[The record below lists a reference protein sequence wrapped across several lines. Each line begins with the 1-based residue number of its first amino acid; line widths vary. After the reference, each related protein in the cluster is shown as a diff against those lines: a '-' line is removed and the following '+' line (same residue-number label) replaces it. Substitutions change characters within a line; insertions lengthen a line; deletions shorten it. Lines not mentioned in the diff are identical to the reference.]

1 MISSASIL
9 KVFLRLLS
17 IAVFLSACFKAE
29 TYPNEPI
36 ISDAEVSISGT
47 TAILSFNFTD
57 GDGDI
62 GLSDSQQSAP
72 YDSSSYYH
80 FNLYIEYFESDDNLG
95 WVPGQAINGDTIVF
109 SNRLEPIEF
118 NGKAKGIKGVME
130 VEMDPFRNPSSTESD
145 TIKYRITLIDRALNL
160 SNALETGAIVVP

>member
-1 MISSASIL
+1 MISSSTIL
-9 KVFLRLLS
+9 KRCLTLLLLG
-17 IAVFLSACFKAE
+17 VLLTACFKAE

-36 ISDAEVSISGT
+36 ISNAQVSISGS
-47 TAILSFNFTD
+47 TAILKFDFTD

-80 FNLYIEYFESDDNLG
+80 FNLYIEYFESDDVLG

-109 SNRLEPIEF
+109 TNRLEPISF

-130 VEMDPFRNPSSTESD
+130 VEMDPFRNPSSSESD
-145 TIKYRITLIDRALNL
+145 TIKYKVTLIDRALNI
-160 SNALETGAIVVP
+160 SNELETGAIVVP

>member
-1 MISSASIL
+1 MISASSISTRIL
-9 KVFLRLLS
+9 TILTISVLLNS
-17 IAVFLSACFKAE
+17 CFKAE

-36 ISDAEVSISGT
+36 ISNAEVSISGT
-47 TAILSFNFTD
+47 TALLKFDFTD

-62 GLSDSQQSAP
+62 GLSDGQQSAP

-109 SNRLEPIEF
+109 TNRLEPIEF

-130 VEMDPFRNPSSTESD
+130 VEMDPFRNPSSAEAD
-145 TIKYRITLIDRALNL
+145 TIMYKITLIDRALNI
-160 SNALETGAIVVP
+160 SNELETGAIVVP